1 MGETALEREVGR
13 LLTERGWTISTA
25 ESCTGGLISH
35 RLTNVSGS
43 SAYVIGG
50 VVAYANEAKERVL
63 GVGHETLL
71 EHGAVS
77 EETALEMARAARRLF
92 GTDVA
97 LSATGIAGPTGGTPQ
112 KPVGLVYIALSTR
125 ETDRCQRH
133 VWSGDRL
140 ENKEQSAEAAL
151 RMLLEYLDSECK
163 IQDTA
168 GKIQDTKSET
178 EDQRNM

>member
-1 MGETALEREVGR
+1 MGEIALEKKVGQLLRER
-13 LLTERGWTISTA
+13 RWTISTA

-43 SAYVIGG
+43 SDYVIGG

-63 GVGHETLL
+63 GVRHQTLL

-77 EETALEMARAARRLF
+77 EETALEMSRGARRLF

-97 LSATGIAGPTGGTPQ
+97 LSATGIAGPTGGIPQ
-112 KPVGLVYIALSTR
+112 KPVGLVYIALSTP
-125 ETDRCQRH
+125 ESDHCQRH
-133 VWSGDRL
+133 IWSGDRL

-151 RMLLEYLDSECK
+151 RMLLEYLDPGYSG
-163 IQDTA
+163 QNT
-168 GKIQDTKSET
+168 
-178 EDQRNM
+178 R